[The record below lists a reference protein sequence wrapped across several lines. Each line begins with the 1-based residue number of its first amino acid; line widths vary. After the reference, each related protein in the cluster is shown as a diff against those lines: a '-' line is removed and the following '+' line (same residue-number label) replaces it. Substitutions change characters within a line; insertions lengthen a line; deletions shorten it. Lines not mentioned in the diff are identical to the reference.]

1 MIERI
6 SAWLTGLGYQW
17 VLLGVVFVMGVLLA
31 LFRASSRTRPV
42 AGQLMVLS
50 GMCVV
55 TLIFYLLT
63 FSLRVS
69 KMAADS
75 GCTARTIPRLWCF
88 LMLLAATAAF
98 VSILKKDNRP
108 DSAFARWKLAL
119 GVAVGSI
126 FSVVMFQ
133 FVGYYLSS
141 AVFLVT
147 VMWAMRERRWTY
159 LVLTPVCWVTFTY
172 LIFDRLLYISLPMG
186 ALFSGR

>member
-1 MIERI
+1 MIERL

-17 VLLGVVFVMGVLLA
+17 ILLGAVLLLGVLLA
-31 LFRASSRTRPV
+31 LFRASPRIRPV
-42 AGQLMVLS
+42 TGQLMVLS

-88 LMLLAATAAF
+88 LMLLASAAAF
-98 VSILKKDNRP
+98 VSILKKENRP
-108 DSAFARWKLAL
+108 DSAFGRWRLAL

-133 FVGYYLSS
+133 FMGYYLSS

-159 LVLTPVCWVTFTY
+159 LVLTPVCWVAFTY
-172 LIFDRLLYISLPMG
+172 LIFDRLLYIHLPMG